1 MVSATFITIGN
12 ICLAIFVIF
21 LFLGTVAVVV
31 NSDFLGVLSLIGL
44 LIFFLAG
51 IIFSGIGNSLE
62 EVGIY
67 HTDEEGI
74 EQLISECSKNPKVK
88 ITYKDNFKE
97 GDIIYEVYEYTCFKG
112 EYEIAIINYK
122 PASEKENN
130 SEIDFSSYAED

>member
-1 MVSATFITIGN
+1 MASATFVTVGN

-21 LFLGTVAVVV
+21 LFLGTIAIVVD
-31 NSDFLGVLSLIGL
+31 SDFLGILSLIGL

-51 IIFSGIGNSLE
+51 LILNGIGNSLE

-74 EQLISECSKNPKVK
+74 EQLISECSKNPKIEIK
-88 ITYKDNFKE
+88 YKDDFKE
-97 GDIIYEVYEYTCFKG
+97 GSIIYEVYKYTCFED
-112 EYEIAIINYK
+112 EYEIVIINYK
-122 PASEKENN
+122 PASEKESN